1 MRKLVAIVVLVIGT
15 VAFPAAALAASPD
28 NPSCWGAATR
38 DFAQSA
44 TGAMGQH
51 ASSFDSPRLGIGNVA
66 FLFTDTHQP
75 GDLAAALGFTC

>member
-38 DFAQSA
+38 FRPERNRRDGPARVQL
-44 TGAMGQH
+44 
-51 ASSFDSPRLGIGNVA
+51 R
-66 FLFTDTHQP
+66 
-75 GDLAAALGFTC
+75 LAAAGDRQRRVSLHRHPPAR